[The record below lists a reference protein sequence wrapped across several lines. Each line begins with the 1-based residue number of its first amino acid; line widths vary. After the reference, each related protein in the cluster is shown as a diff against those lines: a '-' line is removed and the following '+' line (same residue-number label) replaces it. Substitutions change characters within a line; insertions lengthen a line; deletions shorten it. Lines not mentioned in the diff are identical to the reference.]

1 MELFKLTMDFPEL
14 LQKGFGSL
22 QLGQVQE
29 HHFDLLLAADQN
41 TAFIGARLV
50 GHQALLL
57 KSFRYQKAS

>member
-1 MELFKLTMDFPEL
+1 MELFKLPMDFPEL

-50 GHQALLL
+50 GHQASLL